1 MQLHAAQ
8 SHWTIGQYVDLAAM
22 QMHVLPSQWRTP
34 EEVNHYLIDGGLVLY
49 IGLLVLFVW
58 RFVCYWRCGGRWL
71 QYANYC
77 FLLLALLL
85 LLYGYDIYMFS
96 QATLSKKGRSAWE
109 DLPVWL
115 RPVILCG
122 PLVSIFTY
130 MACAFQTFQH
140 VEMIREESA
149 IKRHDRA
156 VQIIMLPAVYG
167 AMAMTSLTRMYKL
180 VIMPEATQNEVEIQL
195 MKSETCFWV
204 GDLYESWVLYQFGKL
219 TLELIESSIARQG
232 FSDREEERAAAR
244 ALMVAHSAVESLAW
258 VGILSFL
265 VVCVMQAGWSLFILC
280 FTSKENQ
287 VESFNAS
294 MPQFTAAGFLASGA
308 AIYNV
313 FVVETTFHNFLEGYM
328 PFLKFL
334 TVKILVTFAFFQRG
348 FFKAC
353 AVLQNNAF
361 PEIADIPILGE
372 IVNFPPVKFEIFYAS
387 LLIIECFFVAV
398 MHWWAW
404 NVSEEWYDELEY
416 DRARVGA
423 PSMSLIDTEGSTKK
437 AGSVHV

>member
-1 MQLHAAQ
+1 MMPPTMPQTMLENVTVVMPA
-8 SHWTIGQYVDLAAM
+8 S
-22 QMHVLPSQWRTP
+22 LPSQWRNA
-34 EEVNHYLIDGGLVLY
+34 EEVNSYLIDGGLVLY

-58 RFVCYWRCGGRWL
+58 RIVCYWRCCGRWL

-77 FLLLALLL
+77 SLMLVLLL

-96 QATLSKKGRSAWE
+96 QAALSKTGRSAWE
-109 DLPVWL
+109 DLPGWL
-115 RPVILCG
+115 RPVVLSG
-122 PLVSIFTY
+122 PVFSVLTY
-130 MACAFQTFQH
+130 LMCFMQTFQH
-140 VEMIREESA
+140 VERIREESA

-156 VQIIMLPAVYG
+156 VMIIMLPAVYG

-180 VIMPEATQNEVEIQL
+180 VITPDVLDDEIEIQL

-232 FSDREEERAAAR
+232 RSAREEERAASR
-244 ALMVAHSAVESLAW
+244 ALMVAHTAVESLAW

-265 VVCVMQAGWSLFILC
+265 VVCVLQAGWSLWILC
-280 FTSKENQ
+280 FTPKEDQ
-287 VESFNAS
+287 VTSFKAS
-294 MPQFTAAGFLASGA
+294 MSQFTAAGFLASGA

-313 FVVETTFHNFLEGYM
+313 FVVETTFHHFLEGYM

-334 TVKILVTFAFFQRG
+334 TVKILVTFAFFQKG
-348 FFKAC
+348 FFKA
-353 AVLQNNAF
+353 AVLFQDNLL
-361 PEIADIPILGE
+361 PGLKDVPIIGE

-387 LLIIECFFVAV
+387 LLIIECFLVAI
-398 MHWWAW
+398 MHLWAW

-416 DRARVGA
+416 DRSGDISGGASRSILEGQVGVESGSKKYG
-423 PSMSLIDTEGSTKK
+423 SM
-437 AGSVHV
+437 